1 MAGSRKLGRSSD
13 HRRAMLR
20 GMVTYLLEN
29 GRIAEIGRHE
39 ELIARQGVYAA
50 FYREQ
55 AEWYDESGE
64 GGV

>member
-1 MAGSRKLGRSSD
+1 M
-13 HRRAMLR
+13 
-20 GMVTYLLEN
+20 LEN

-39 ELIARQGVYAA
+39 ELIAKQGVYAA